1 MSVTITLPDGLG
13 ERIRVEAAREGLL
26 VDEFVGRELR
36 NRLVQA
42 HAVALSESTLLQKI
56 GEGFPEVFWTR
67 YRFLRGR
74 LNQGEIPESERL
86 EYLEMVDRVEQRNA
100 SRLGFISELAMLR
113 GVSLTETIAALG
125 LQPNA

>member
-26 VDEFVGRELR
+26 VDEFVGRELQ

-42 HAVALSESTLLQKI
+42 RAVALSESTLLQKI

-74 LNQGEIPESERL
+74 LNQGLRHQVLRSL
-86 EYLEMVDRVEQRNA
+86 DC
-100 SRLGFISELAMLR
+100 LA
-113 GVSLTETIAALG
+113 GSLIG
-125 LQPNA
+125 RWQ